1 MNDKRNIL
9 LLYLLDGQIQ
19 LQITAVAGD
28 FFGTKIPST
37 LLEGGVEGGGVGGG
51 LEVDVVVLSTFF
63 ERHIF

>member
-28 FFGTKIPST
+28 FFGAKIPST

-51 LEVDVVVLSTFF
+51 GVGS
-63 ERHIF
+63 